1 MDRKIKYLILFF
13 LLIADLLIH
22 IKYNP
27 DLWNLFYTAFFIV
40 FMFDQLEVV
49 VPVKIRKILVYLMML
64 FCFIDGTFG
73 LMNNDWQNVFLSFG
87 FLLFMIWLYLKHIL
101 IDIARFCLEKEYS
114 YLTLKITNLY
124 IFIYGKEQ
132 YILSVK
138 GAALNLS
145 CKYHEALECLKES
158 EELGY
163 NHHYL
168 YANIGYSLMFLE
180 NYEKAYE
187 YFKLAI
193 DGNPLDVVYLYCIS
207 YILIQL
213 GNYDESKYYVEK
225 ALKLDETDESIN
237 ELKEFLEGEVNT

>member
-1 MDRKIKYLILFF
+1 MDRKIKYFILFF
-13 LLIADLLIH
+13 LLITDLLIH
-22 IKYNP
+22 IQYNP
-27 DLWNLFYTAFFIV
+27 DLWHLIYTAFFIV
-40 FMFDQLEVV
+40 FMFDQFEEV

-73 LMNNDWQNVFLSFG
+73 LMNNELQNVFLSFG
-87 FLLFMIWLYLKHIL
+87 FLLFMIQLYLKNIL
-101 IDIARFCLEKEYS
+101 IDIARFSLKKEYP

-124 IFIYGKEQ
+124 IFIYGKKQ

-168 YANIGYSLMFLE
+168 YANIGYSWMFLE

-187 YFKLAI
+187 NFKLAI
-193 DGNPLDVVYLYCIS
+193 DGNPLDVSYLYCIS
-207 YILIQL
+207 YVLILL
-213 GNYDESKYYVEK
+213 DNYDESKYYIEK
-225 ALKLDETDESIN
+225 ALKLDETNESIN
-237 ELKEFLEGEVNT
+237 ELKEFLESEVKT